1 MEQLHWPL
9 HVLSRAVHF
18 KNLSGASAHVGLSQ
32 PQLSRLITQIE
43 GELNVT
49 LLDRTARRKSGWTP
63 AAFRLAEVYQQS
75 SRKLQA
81 AIHELVETQMPS
93 EIHIGLLE
101 GLSPIALDLTRLLFE
116 NSNLHLIE
124 LNVFDQNDLEEKF
137 LNGDLDLCLTSRP
150 PSRQKFKHQIELGYQ
165 TFDIYKNSDE
175 TQYFVQ
181 SPFEYGR
188 EKRKKSAA
196 PSEQKYF
203 ISNSLALR
211 KQWLTQF
218 KGHGILPGSVKK
230 KNAKDL
236 LPVVLIAS
244 ELFNESLWKTVTQVC
259 KRLEVE

>member
-18 KNLSGASAHVGLSQ
+18 KNLSGASTHVGLSQ

-116 NSNLHLIE
+116 NSSLHLIE

-150 PSRQKFKHQIELGYQ
+150 PSRQKFKHQVELGFQ
-165 TFDIYKNSDE
+165 TFDLYKNE
-175 TQYFVQ
+175 ATQYFVQ

-188 EKRKKSAA
+188 EKRKKSAT
-196 PSEQKYF
+196 PTPQKYF

-211 KQWLTQF
+211 KQWLEQF
-218 KGHGILPGSVKK
+218 KGQGVVPGTVRKQK
-230 KNAKDL
+230 AKDL

-244 ELFNESLWKTVTQVC
+244 ELFNESLWKTVVQAC
-259 KRLEVE
+259 KKLEIE